1 MLTAAMISR
10 SARRHAQRGLSLVEM
25 MVGIAVGLIVVA
37 GASLLVSSQ
46 LGENRRLLI
55 ETQLQQDMRAA
66 MDIISRELRR
76 MGAQREAVALL
87 GLASAGGSEENPM
100 ARLSPTV
107 AGAAVDTLEF
117 HYQPTQGNDDF
128 GFRRTTDGVVQSKLS
143 TSGWQE
149 LTDPNVLKVT
159 TLNITP
165 THSAL
170 LQLPCPRLCPDG
182 TTACWPQVMVRDLEV
197 EMVAEARSDANVQR
211 TLKSRVRV
219 RNDVVHFNVSSTQI
233 CPA

>member
-1 MLTAAMISR
+1 MLTSAMRAR

-37 GASLLVSSQ
+37 GASVLVSTQ

-66 MDIISRELRR
+66 MDIISREVRR

-87 GLASAGGSEENPM
+87 GLASAAGSEENPM
-100 ARLSPTV
+100 ARQSPTV
-107 AGAAVDTLEF
+107 PGATVNTLEF

-128 GFRRTTDGVVQSKLS
+128 GFRLTGGVVQSKLS
-143 TSGWQE
+143 TSGWQD
-149 LTDPNVLKVT
+149 LTDRNVLNVT
-159 TLNITP
+159 ALNITP
-165 THSAL
+165 LHSAL
-170 LQLPCPRLCPDG
+170 LPLPCPRLCPNG
-182 TTACWPQVMVRDLEV
+182 TNDCWPNVTVRSLEV
-197 EMVAEARSDANVQR
+197 EMVAEARNDPNVVR
-211 TLKSRVRV
+211 KLTSVVRV
-219 RNDVVHFNVSSTQI
+219 RNDVVDFIVSTTQI